1 MITDLQRYQ
10 AVKKRV
16 EQEVVYPDNFLQLIN
31 RAAELNP
38 DKTALHFFER
48 DESCTFSE
56 LQDRVFAL
64 ADGLHQQGIV
74 KGSHVAIMLT
84 NRIEFPL
91 TWLALGVLGAV
102 MIPINVRYTANELDY
117 VLNDGEAEFFLLEEC
132 FLTLLTAMEKRPP
145 RLVDE
150 HIISVGE
157 SEQKEPYTNW
167 EEVQASGC
175 ATYRPDWQVSTEDL
189 LNIQY
194 TSGTTGF
201 PKGCMQSQRYW
212 IYMGA
217 GVFEMIPEKV
227 NSILTDHSYFYMD
240 PLWQLVMGL
249 YGGATVY
256 AASRMSASQF
266 LPRVQKYN
274 IEFAWFPRPLIGA
287 PANPEE
293 RNTSLKKMFIG
304 GASAEGIRHI
314 RERFGVSISDG
325 YGMTEIGPGLFV
337 PDEITDPDILGS
349 CGLPAAFR
357 ECKVINSEG
366 QECGADE
373 PGELW
378 VRGPGVF
385 NGYYNKPEANAESF
399 VDDWFRT
406 GDTFVRSAKGYHKIV
421 GRTKD
426 MIRRSSENIAA
437 LEVEMSLAMH
447 PAIELAAALP
457 VADDYRG
464 EEVKVY
470 LMLRDNATAE
480 SLPPAEVIAHCA
492 TKLAAFKVPRYI
504 EYVQQLPLTP
514 TLKVAKHKLKAEK
527 ADLREG
533 SWDNLDQVWR

>member
-1 MITDLQRYQ
+1 MTTDMQRYL
-10 AVKKRV
+10 AVKQRV
-16 EQEVVYPDNFLQLIN
+16 EQEVAYPENFCQLIN
-31 RAAELNP
+31 RAAELHS
-38 DKTALHFFER
+38 DKSGINFFER

-56 LQDRVFAL
+56 LRDRVFAL

-74 KGSHVAIMLT
+74 KGSHVAIMIN

-102 MIPINVRYTANELDY
+102 MIPVNVRYTANELDY
-117 VLNDGEAEFFLLEEC
+117 VLNDGDADFFILEAC
-132 FLTLLTAMEKRPP
+132 FLPLLKTMDKRPAD
-145 RLVDE
+145 LVDGR
-150 HIISVGE
+150 IITVGDT
-157 SEQKEPYTNW
+157 EQKESYGCW
-167 EEVQASGC
+167 EDVQTSGSK
-175 ATYRPDWQVSTEDL
+175 TYQPDWEVSAEDL

-227 NSILTDHSYFYMD
+227 GSILTDHSYFYMD

-287 PANPEE
+287 PADPEE

-304 GASAEGIRHI
+304 GASAEGIRNI

-325 YGMTEIGPGLFV
+325 YGMTEIGPGLYV

-357 ECKVINSEG
+357 ECKVMNSERR
-366 QECGADE
+366 ECDADE
-373 PGELW
+373 RGELW

-406 GDTFVRSAKGYHKIV
+406 GDTFVRSDKGYHKIV

-437 LEVEMSLAMH
+437 LEVEMALAIH

-457 VADDYRG
+457 VPDDYRG

-470 LMLRDNATAE
+470 LMLRDNATRE
-480 SLPPAEVIAHCA
+480 SLPPADVIAHCQ

-514 TLKVAKHKLKAEK
+514 TMKVAKHKLKAVKE
-527 ADLREG
+527 DLREG
-533 SWDNLDQVWR
+533 CWDNLDQVWR